1 VAGLAATLGSGAM
14 TNSIADIHLA
24 DVLLV
29 TGSNTTEAH
38 PVISLEMKKAV
49 RKHEAKLILID
60 PREIELSNFAT
71 LHLRPRSGTDVA
83 LLNAMA
89 HVIIAEGWAKQDFIA
104 ARTENFDALNEAVED
119 CTPQWGEDV
128 TGVPADLIIEA
139 ARVYGHAGSAAIF
152 WAMGITQSSHG
163 VDNVQALA
171 NLALLTGNFGKPG
184 SGVNPLRGQNNVQ
197 GACDVG
203 GLPNVLMGY
212 QPVVD
217 EAVRTRFENAWQSW
231 VKIPPK
237 AGLTVTELM
246 HGVLDGRI
254 KALYIM
260 GENPVLSDPN
270 MNHVKEAL
278 SKIEF
283 LVTQDIFLNE
293 TAQLAHVVLPGVS
306 FAEKEGTFTNTER
319 RVQRVRPA
327 LPIPGDARRD
337 LDIICDLGQRLSS
350 ADSFTDAPRGLE
362 TDGDQRMGANVIH
375 PVTDWN
381 YAGASAVWDE
391 IAALTSSMAGI
402 SYERLE
408 RGGIQWPCPNADHPG
423 APILHKEKFTRGL
436 GKFMPLTFREPVEN
450 PDEEYPFTL
459 NTGRILQHW
468 HGGTMS
474 RRSEGLDWIVPEG
487 DIQINDEDG
496 AQMGVA
502 TGDLIRVASR
512 RGEVTGKA
520 QLTNKLP
527 RGMVFMTFHF
537 AEMPANAL
545 TGDAVDPVAKIPEY
559 KVSAVKVERV

>member
-1 VAGLAATLGSGAM
+1 M

-49 RKHEAKLILID
+49 RKRGAKLILID
-60 PREIELSNFAT
+60 PREIELADFASI
-71 LHLRPRSGTDVA
+71 HLRPHSGTDVA
-83 LLNAMA
+83 LLNTMA
-89 HVIIAEGWAKQDFIA
+89 HVIIEEGLAKQDFITT
-104 ARTENFDALNEAVED
+104 RTENFDALKEAVKD

-128 TGVPADLIIEA
+128 TGVPADLIVEA
-139 ARVYGHAGSAAIF
+139 AQVYGQAGSAAIF

-197 GACDVG
+197 GACDMG
-203 GLPNVLMGY
+203 GLPNVLTGY
-212 QPVVD
+212 QPVID
-217 EAVRTRFENAWQSW
+217 EAVRTKFESAWQSS

-237 AGLTVTELM
+237 PGLTVTELM
-246 HGVLDGRI
+246 NGVLDGRI

-278 SKIEF
+278 SEIEF
-283 LVTQDIFLNE
+283 LVVQDIFLNE
-293 TAQLAHVVLPGVS
+293 TAQLADVVLPGVS

-327 LPIPGDARRD
+327 LPIRGEARRD
-337 LDIICDLGQRLSS
+337 LDIICDLGERVSKRMQSTDTERTPALRAGASVNGCEE
-350 ADSFTDAPRGLE
+350 ADG
-362 TDGDQRMGANVIH
+362 IH
-375 PVTDWN
+375 LITDWN
-381 YAGASAVWDE
+381 YAGASAVWNE
-391 IAALTSSMAGI
+391 IAALTPSMAGI
-402 SYERLE
+402 NYERLE
-408 RGGIQWPCPNADHPG
+408 KGGIQWPCPNAEHPG
-423 APILHKEKFTRGL
+423 TPILHKEKFTRGL
-436 GKFMPLTFREPVEN
+436 GKFTALTFREPVEN

-487 DIQINDEDG
+487 EIQINEEDG
-496 AQMGVA
+496 VQLGVES
-502 TGDLIRVASR
+502 GDLVRVASR

-520 QLTNKLP
+520 RLTDKLP
-527 RGMVFMTFHF
+527 RSMVFMNFHF
-537 AEMPANAL
+537 AEVPANAL